1 MSWVENHKVSS
12 RLAAEAEAAVHGGRE
27 DEAACLYAKA
37 ADAEDKA
44 LADLDPSN
52 GRTLGITTVSTV
64 SLRLKAARCVR
75 KDISRADRFAKAE
88 EVAQAW
94 LARDELPA
102 FAEDQLRALLLA
114 IPIGGNM
121 RQYLNRVHEQAEEQG
136 RPVSEL
142 LFEDYCTRAGI
153 QWERIREQHG
163 KTLDYELVVDD
174 QMIIAEVKEITK
186 NKAERESDQLL
197 RERGYGEA
205 LRGKPG
211 ARVRKKIMDSS
222 PQIKAR
228 TAGRHPGFLVL
239 YDDGRIAGHLDRYHI
254 MTAMYGLEVVHVTV
268 PQDPSARPYATG
280 GSFGPNK
287 KMTNNTTTSIS
298 AIGAL
303 VVTAPDGVIELHVYH
318 NLFAAVPIDPA
329 LLARR
334 GIQQC
339 RIDLDNRRWVE
350 LRQINGLRPSQQN
363 RILCP

>member
-1 MSWVENHKVSS
+1 MSWVENHQASA

-27 DEAACLYAKA
+27 DEAACLYSKA

-44 LADLDPSN
+44 LADLDPSS

-75 KDISRADRFAKAE
+75 NDMSRADRFARAE
-88 EVAQAW
+88 QVAQVW
-94 LARDELPA
+94 LARGALPA

-163 KTLDYELVVDD
+163 TTPDYELVVDD
-174 QMIIAEVKEITK
+174 RTIIAEVKEITK

-205 LRGKPG
+205 LGGKPG

-228 TAGRHPGFLVL
+228 TAGRHPGLLVL
-239 YDDGRIAGHLDRYHI
+239 YNDGQIAGHLDRYHI
-254 MTAMYGLEVVHVTV
+254 MTAMYGLEVMQVTV
-268 PQDPSARPYATG
+268 PQDPSARPYVTG
-280 GSFGPNK
+280 SRFGPHK
-287 KMTNNTTTSIS
+287 KMTNDANTSIS

-303 VVTAPDGVIELHVYH
+303 VVTAPDRVIKLQVYH
-318 NLFAAVPIDPA
+318 NPFAAVPIEPV
-329 LLARR
+329 LLSRR

-339 RIDLDNRRWVE
+339 RIDLENRQWVE
-350 LRQINGLRPSQQN
+350 LR
-363 RILCP
+363 